1 MNRRILFAL
10 ALLLITLGA
19 AAPSFAWNDRG
30 HMTVAYIAYKQLNSH
45 ARERVDALLKL
56 NPSYADWVAT
66 IDKQVPSASKEDKNL
81 MIFMLAATWPD
92 KIKGDKA
99 YKSDGSDRGNRP
111 DGSPDPARNTGYDDF
126 LMHKYWHFIDTPF
139 STDGTPL
146 PAIPIPNAQER
157 IGVFRTV
164 LASNSSDALKS
175 YDLVWLIHIVGD
187 IHQPLH
193 TTTRVSSAE
202 PQGDAGGNT
211 VKLSCAKCELHFFWD
226 DLLGTGND
234 LKTVEK
240 AARKIP
246 KADRSLVAKMDE
258 QIWVS
263 EGYQTARQFV
273 YVSPVEVG
281 NGPFTLT
288 PAYKKTAGK
297 VAKQRVAL
305 AGARLAKIFNDE
317 LK

>member
-1 MNRRILFAL
+1 MNRRALPVL
-10 ALLLITLGA
+10 ALLLITLTVA
-19 AAPSFAWNDRG
+19 SPSFAWNDRG
-30 HMTVAYIAYKQLNSH
+30 HMTVAYIAYKRLNSH

-56 NPSYADWVAT
+56 NPAYADWVAT
-66 IDKQVPSASKEDKNL
+66 IEKQVPNTSQEDKNL

-111 DGSPDPARNTGYDDF
+111 DGSPNPTRNTGYDDF
-126 LMHKYWHFIDTPF
+126 LIHKYWHFIDTPF

-157 IGVFRTV
+157 IGVFRAT
-164 LASNSSDALKS
+164 LASDSPDALKS

-193 TTTRVSSAE
+193 TTTRISSAE

-234 LKTVEK
+234 LKTVTK

-246 KADRSLVAKMDE
+246 KADSSIASKMDE

-263 EGYQTARQFV
+263 EGYQTAKQFV
-273 YVSPVEVG
+273 YASPVEAG
-281 NGPFTLT
+281 NGPFTVT
-288 PAYKKTAGK
+288 PTYKKTADK

>member
-1 MNRRILFAL
+1 MKCRILPAL
-10 ALLLITLGA
+10 VLLLVL

-30 HMTVAYIAYKQLNSH
+30 HMTVAYLAYKQLGPR

-56 NPSYADWVAT
+56 NPSYPDWVAK
-66 IDKQVPSASKEDKNL
+66 IDKEVPNASQEDKNL
-81 MIFMLAATWPD
+81 MVFMLAATWPD

-111 DGSPDPARNTGYDDF
+111 DGSPDPTRNSGYDDF

-139 STDGTPL
+139 SVDGTAL
-146 PAIPIPNAQER
+146 PPIPVPNAQER
-157 IGVFRTV
+157 IGVFRAT
-164 LASNSSDALKS
+164 LASGSPDPLKS

-193 TTTRVSSAE
+193 TTTRVSGSE
-202 PQGDAGGNT
+202 PTGDAGGNT

-226 DLLGTGND
+226 DLLGTSSN
-234 LKTVEK
+234 LNTVKK

-263 EGYQTARQFV
+263 EGYQAAKQFV
-273 YVSPVEVG
+273 YAAPVEAG

-288 PAYKKTAGK
+288 PEYKKAAGR

-305 AGARLAKIFNDE
+305 AGARLAKMFNDE

>member
-1 MNRRILFAL
+1 MNRRILPIFFFLVIASS
-10 ALLLITLGA
+10 A
-19 AAPSFAWNDRG
+19 AEPAFAWNDRG
-30 HMTVAYIAYKQLNSH
+30 HMTVAYIAYTHLN
-45 ARERVDALLKL
+45 AKTRDRVDALLKL
-56 NPSYADWVAT
+56 NPSYNDWLSM
-66 IDKQVPSASKEDKNL
+66 IDKEVPSASQTDKNL
-81 MIFMLAATWPD
+81 LVFMLAATWAD

-99 YKSDGSDRGNRP
+99 YKSDGNDRGNRP
-111 DGSPDPARNTGYDDF
+111 DGSPDPTRNTGYDDF

-139 STDGTPL
+139 STDGTAL
-146 PAIPIPNAQER
+146 PAVPIPNAQER
-157 IGVFRTV
+157 IGVFRGV
-164 LASNSSDALKS
+164 LSSNSPDKLKS

-193 TTTRVSSAE
+193 TTTRVSAAE

-226 DLLGTGND
+226 DLLGAGND
-234 LKTVEK
+234 LNTVKK

-246 KADRSLVAKMDE
+246 KADSSVAAKMDE
-258 QIWVS
+258 QVWVS
-263 EGYQTARQFV
+263 EGYQAAKAYV
-273 YVSPVEVG
+273 YVSPVEAG
-281 NGPFTLT
+281 NGPFTLS

-305 AGARLAKIFNDE
+305 AGERLARMFNEE

>member
-1 MNRRILFAL
+1 MNSKILPVFVL
-10 ALLLITLGA
+10 MLVTLGA
-19 AAPSFAWNDRG
+19 ATPSFAWNDRG
-30 HMTVAYIAYKQLNSH
+30 HMTVACIAYKQLNSR

-56 NPSYADWVAT
+56 NPSYADWAAT
-66 IDKQVPSASKEDKNL
+66 IEKQIPNASQEDKDL

-111 DGSPDPARNTGYDDF
+111 DGSPDATRNTGYDDF

-139 STDGTPL
+139 STDGTAL

-157 IGVFRTV
+157 IGVFRAT
-164 LASNSSDALKS
+164 LASHSPEALKS

-193 TTTRVSSAE
+193 TTTRVSSTE
-202 PQGDAGGNT
+202 LQGDAGGNT
-211 VKLSCAKCELHFFWD
+211 VKLSCARCELHFFWD

-234 LKTVEK
+234 LKTVKKTAEK
-240 AARKIP
+240 IR
-246 KADRSLVAKMDE
+246 KADRSLAAKMDE

-263 EGYQTARQFV
+263 EGYQTAKQFV
-273 YVSPVEVG
+273 YISPVEAG

-288 PAYKKTAGK
+288 PAYKKTARII
-297 VAKQRVAL
+297 ASQRVAL
-305 AGARLAKIFNDE
+305 AGARLANIFNNE